1 MYVGAG
7 TDYTALQRLPVATTN
22 RAAQIS
28 ASTGEGM

>member
-7 TDYTALQRLPVATTN
+7 TDYTAFQRLSVAATN
-22 RAAQIS
+22 RAAQTS